1 MLINSTSAIF
11 EARPNSLRA
20 QLIPVF
26 EKSHKFQFLRDK
38 QGIFRCRIINTCILR
53 RFLMVNLPLEVQT
66 ILFAF
71 TPLFSMLVKEP
82 LPQL

>member
-1 MLINSTSAIF
+1 MGQTGVLPLQDN
-11 EARPNSLRA
+11 NKLR
-20 QLIPVF
+20 V
-26 EKSHKFQFLRDK
+26 SW
-38 QGIFRCRIINTCILR
+38 
-53 RFLMVNLPLEVQT
+53 FLMVNLPLEVQT